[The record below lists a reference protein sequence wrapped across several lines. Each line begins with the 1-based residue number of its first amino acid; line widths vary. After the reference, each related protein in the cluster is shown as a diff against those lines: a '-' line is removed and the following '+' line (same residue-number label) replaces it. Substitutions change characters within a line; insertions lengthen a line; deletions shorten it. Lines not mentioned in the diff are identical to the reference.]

1 MQTIVRALVMY
12 QLKGVD
18 MPCCMATI
26 KIHIH
31 VFDAKSDQ
39 HIDDVSVFQ
48 VIFNMWSK

>member
-1 MQTIVRALVMY
+1 MQTIVMALVMY

-31 VFDAKSDQ
+31 LFDAKLDQ
-39 HIDDVSVFQ
+39 HIDAVCVFQ
-48 VIFNMWSK
+48 LIFNMWSK